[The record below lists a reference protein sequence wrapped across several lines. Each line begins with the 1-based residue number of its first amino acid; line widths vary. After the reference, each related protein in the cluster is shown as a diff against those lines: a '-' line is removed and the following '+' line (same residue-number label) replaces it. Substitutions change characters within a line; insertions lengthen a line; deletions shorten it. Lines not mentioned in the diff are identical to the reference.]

1 MDWTNIKTVVM
12 VVIAIVLI
20 STLGGILASNQLT
33 AKQSRYCETYDD
45 TTTYNESN
53 NICYEAT
60 NTSNTA
66 SPIAN
71 TGFDLFS
78 DIMLYVVLG
87 AVITFM
93 VGIFLKKKMA

>member
-1 MDWTNIKTVVM
+1 MDWAKIDVVVM
-12 VVIAIVLI
+12 VILGIVMI
-20 STLGGILASNQLT
+20 GALGSILAANQLSG
-33 AKQSRYCETYDD
+33 KQARYCETYDD

-60 NTSNTA
+60 NESNQND
-66 SPIAN
+66 PIAN
-71 TGFDLFS
+71 TSFDLYS
-78 DIMLYVVLG
+78 DITLYVVLG